1 MQKLLLKNKKNMSKS
16 LTSFNRISLC
26 QEKVLTALATYKFL
40 TTGQL
45 LFLGIMSDRAN
56 MNKQLAELRNRNK
69 SLIGSI
75 TFGVHPKMGKL
86 ESVHYLTP
94 CGSSLLQDCFGED
107 YPIRLPKGNNGLFQQ
122 DYFHRI
128 NTINV
133 HIAFNNWAIRNGL
146 KLLFFR
152 TYFDKLS
159 SGKEKGYRA
168 ESAMLIGTNEYLI
181 ADALCVLQTNRREE
195 LYAIEMYNGNDT
207 NRVYGSLFAHLQAL
221 NNGQPSEQ
229 FGLEYGSRVLCVFEK
244 QIYMV
249 QAMKRIFEDARFEI
263 AKPYFLFKSLEE
275 LSVEP
280 FFDWWFFDG
289 TKASLF

>member
-1 MQKLLLKNKKNMSKS
+1 MKTT
-16 LTSFNRISLC
+16 TSFNRISLC

-45 LFLGIMSDRAN
+45 LLLGTMSDRAN
-56 MNKQLAELRNRNK
+56 MNKQLAELRNRQK
-69 SLIGSI
+69 PLIGSI

-86 ESVHYLTP
+86 ESVHYL
-94 CGSSLLQDCFGED
+94 SLHAVGLLKECFGEE
-107 YPIRLPKGNNGLFQQ
+107 YLIRFPKGNNGLFQQ

-133 HIAFNNWAIRNGL
+133 HIAFNSWAITSGVD
-146 KLLFFR
+146 LLFFR

-168 ESAMLIGTNEYLI
+168 ESAILIQGSEYLI
-181 ADALCVLQTNRREE
+181 ADALCLLQTQRREE
-195 LYAIEMYNGNDT
+195 LYAIEMYNGDDT
-207 NRVYGSLFAHLQAL
+207 NRVHNSLFAHLQAL
-221 NNGQPSEQ
+221 KNGQPSKQ
-229 FGLEYGSRVLCVFEK
+229 FGLNYGSRVLCVFEK
-244 QIYMV
+244 ESYKI
-249 QAMKRIFEDARFEI
+249 QAMKRVFQDARFES
-263 AKPYFLFKSLEE
+263 AKSHFLFKSLEE
-275 LSVEP
+275 LSVDT